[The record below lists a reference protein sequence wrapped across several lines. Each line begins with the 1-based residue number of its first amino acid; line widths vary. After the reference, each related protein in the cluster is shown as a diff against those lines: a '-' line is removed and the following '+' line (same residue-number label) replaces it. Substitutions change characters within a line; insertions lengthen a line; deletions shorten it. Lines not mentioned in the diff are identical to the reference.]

1 MRGFGLSK
9 RKALILSL
17 IYCGLGQI
25 YKGDKTK
32 GIIFIALYTLIIVLF
47 IFFSSFSLL
56 IRLFV
61 LSILILMWLMG
72 MIDAYIEENTDDEA
86 FPTGKRVTIWHK
98 LLNAMEIIVISGVVL
113 TIVMATFPGFEGK
126 PAPQTKK
133 PKIKEKVEI
142 KEEVKAEDKV
152 EATEELKI
160 AEAEPDKSV
169 FFSIQI
175 GAFADPKSAK
185 KVHDQ
190 LRRKGYQ
197 VRLERPSS
205 TGDKLHRILI
215 GKFSTEQHA
224 TWVGEE
230 LKKRERISYV
240 IVERKDSGN

>member
-1 MRGFGLSK
+1 MSK

-61 LSILILMWLMG
+61 LSILVLMWLMG

-86 FPTGKRVTIWHK
+86 LPGGKRVTIWHK
-98 LLNAMEIIVISGVVL
+98 LLNAMEIIVIAGVVI

-126 PAPQTKK
+126 PAAQAKRPE
-133 PKIKEKVEI
+133 IKEKSEI
-142 KEEVKAEDKV
+142 KDEAKAEDKV
-152 EATEELKI
+152 EATEKLEI
-160 AEAEPDKSV
+160 AEAKPDKSV
-169 FFSIQI
+169 FFSVQV
-175 GAFADPKSAK
+175 GAFADPRSAK

-197 VRLERPSS
+197 VRLESPPLV
-205 TGDKLHRILI
+205 GDNLHHILI

-230 LKKRERISYV
+230 LRKREKISYV
-240 IVERKDSGN
+240 IVERRDSGN

>member
-1 MRGFGLSK
+1 MSK

-32 GIIFIALYTLIIVLF
+32 GIIFIALYSLIIVLF

-86 FPTGKRVTIWHK
+86 VLGKKRVTIWHK
-98 LLNAMEIIVISGVVL
+98 LLNAMEIIVICGVVV

-133 PKIKEKVEI
+133 PEIKEKAEI
-142 KEEVKAEDKV
+142 EDEVKAEDEVQTTDKLETV
-152 EATEELKI
+152 ET
-160 AEAEPDKSV
+160 EPDKSV
-169 FFSIQI
+169 FFSIQV
-175 GAFADPKSAK
+175 GAFADPRSAK

-197 VRLERPSS
+197 VRLESPSS
-205 TGDKLHRILI
+205 MGDRLHRILI

-230 LKKRERISYV
+230 LKKREKLSYV
-240 IVERKDSGN
+240 IVERRESED

>member
-1 MRGFGLSK
+1 MSK

-61 LSILILMWLMG
+61 LSILVLMWLMG

-86 FPTGKRVTIWHK
+86 LPGGKRVTIWHK
-98 LLNAMEIIVISGVVL
+98 LLNAMEIIVISGIVL

-126 PAPQTKK
+126 PATQTKK
-133 PKIKEKVEI
+133 PEIKEKVEI
-142 KEEVKAEDKV
+142 EDEVKAEDKV
-152 EATEELKI
+152 EAIDKLETV
-160 AEAEPDKSV
+160 EAEPDESV
-169 FFSIQI
+169 FFSIQV
-175 GAFADPKSAK
+175 GAFADPRSAK

-190 LRRKGYQ
+190 LRGKGYQ
-197 VRLERPSS
+197 VRLESPGSA
-205 TGDKLHRILI
+205 GDNLHRILI

-230 LKKRERISYV
+230 LKKREKISYV
-240 IVERKDSGN
+240 IVERKVFGD

>member
-1 MRGFGLSK
+1 MSK

-32 GIIFIALYTLIIVLF
+32 GIIFIALYSLIIVLF
-47 IFFSSFSLL
+47 VFFSSFSLL

-72 MIDAYIEENTDDEA
+72 MIDAYIEEDTDDEA
-86 FPTGKRVTIWHK
+86 VLDKKRVTIWHR
-98 LLNAMEIIVISGVVL
+98 LLNAMEVIVICGVVI

-126 PAPQTKK
+126 PAAQAKK
-133 PKIKEKVEI
+133 PEIKEKVEI
-142 KEEVKAEDKV
+142 KDEVKAEDKA
-152 EATEELKI
+152 ETEK
-160 AEAEPDKSV
+160 AEPEEPV

-175 GAFADPKSAK
+175 GAFADPRSAK
-185 KVHDQ
+185 KIYDQ

-197 VRLERPSS
+197 VRLESPSS

-215 GKFSTEQHA
+215 GKFSTEQQA

-230 LKKRERISYV
+230 LKKREKISYV
-240 IVERKDSGN
+240 IVERKVSGD

>member
-1 MRGFGLSK
+1 LSK

-32 GIIFIALYTLIIVLF
+32 GIIFIALYSLIIVLF
-47 IFFSSFSLL
+47 AFFSSFSLL

-86 FPTGKRVTIWHK
+86 VLGKKRVTIWHK
-98 LLNAMEIIVISGVVL
+98 LLNAMEIIVICGVVI
-113 TIVMATFPGFEGK
+113 TIVMATFPGFGEK
-126 PAPQTKK
+126 SATQAKK
-133 PKIKEKVEI
+133 PKAEQKVEI
-142 KEEVKAEDKV
+142 KAEDKLV
-152 EATEELKI
+152 TGKFETEIKSDE
-160 AEAEPDKSV
+160 SV
-169 FFSIQI
+169 FFSIQV
-175 GAFADPKSAK
+175 GAFASARAAK

-197 VRLERPSS
+197 VRLESPSS

-230 LKKRERISYV
+230 LKKREGISYV
-240 IVERKDSGN
+240 IVERKVSGD

>member
-1 MRGFGLSK
+1 MSK

-72 MIDAYIEENTDDEA
+72 MIDAYIEEDIDDEA
-86 FPTGKRVTIWHK
+86 VLNKKRVTIWHK

-126 PAPQTKK
+126 PAAQTKK
-133 PKIKEKVEI
+133 PKIKEKMEI
-142 KEEVKAEDKV
+142 KEEVKFEGKV
-152 EATEELKI
+152 EATEKLETV
-160 AEAEPDKSV
+160 EAEPDKSV
-169 FFSIQI
+169 FFSIQV
-175 GAFADPKSAK
+175 GAFASARAAK

-197 VRLERPSS
+197 VRLESPSS
-205 TGDKLHRILI
+205 TADKLHRILI
-215 GKFSTEQHA
+215 GRFSTEQHA

-240 IVERKDSGN
+240 IVERRDSDN